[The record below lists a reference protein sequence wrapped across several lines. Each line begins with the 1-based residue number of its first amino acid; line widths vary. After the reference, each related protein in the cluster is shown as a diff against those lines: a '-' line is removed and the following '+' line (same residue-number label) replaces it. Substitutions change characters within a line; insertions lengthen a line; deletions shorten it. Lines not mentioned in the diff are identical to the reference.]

1 MFTKVYMISY
11 FRLRLFDDASS
22 ISTEDIEAEFESL
35 LTPSKSLTSFNA
47 DDTPLSVSIRFCKFS
62 YFFRYAYMINREFI
76 SL

>member
-1 MFTKVYMISY
+1 MISS

-47 DDTPLSVSIRFCKFS
+47 DDTPLSVSTRFYKFS
-62 YFFRYAYMINREFI
+62 
-76 SL
+76 